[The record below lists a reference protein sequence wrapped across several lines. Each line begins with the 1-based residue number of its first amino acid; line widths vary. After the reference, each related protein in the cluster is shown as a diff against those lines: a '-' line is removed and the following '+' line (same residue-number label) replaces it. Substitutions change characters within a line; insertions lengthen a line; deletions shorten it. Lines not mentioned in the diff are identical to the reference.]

1 MTDQQLAEIK
11 ARLAA
16 DLPDLETVD
25 AATRSRIEDIAAL
38 LEELERRT

>member
-16 DLPDLETVD
+16 DLPDLEMVD

-38 LEELERRT
+38 LEELERRE

>member
-11 ARLAA
+11 ARLAQ
-16 DLPDLETVD
+16 DLPDLELVD

-38 LEELERRT
+38 LEELERRE

>member
-16 DLPDLETVD
+16 DLQDLETVD
-25 AATRSRIEDIAAL
+25 AATRSRIEDIASL
-38 LEELERRT
+38 LEELERRE